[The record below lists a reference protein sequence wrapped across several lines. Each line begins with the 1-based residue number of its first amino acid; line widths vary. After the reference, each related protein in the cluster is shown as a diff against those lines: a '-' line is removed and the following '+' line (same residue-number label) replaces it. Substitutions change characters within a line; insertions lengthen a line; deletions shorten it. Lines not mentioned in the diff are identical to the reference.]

1 MEKYETVINP
11 RGGAVLSHMG
21 YIVMC
26 CRIGY
31 VFFWFSIL
39 KEGIIFAHVGV
50 LFQVRSL
57 NCIRSNDSA

>member
-1 MEKYETVINP
+1 MEKYETVTNP

-31 VFFWFSIL
+31 GFFGSQSL
-39 KEGIIFAHVGV
+39 KRVSFLPMLV
-50 LFQVRSL
+50 
-57 NCIRSNDSA
+57 